1 MRRIGLVV
9 VLALGLVLAPLAAEA
24 QQAEKT
30 PRIGILVGGS
40 ASSDSGRIEAF
51 RQGLR
56 ELGYVEGKTI
66 VLELRFADGNPER
79 LNGLAA
85 TLVRLKVDVIVAAGP
100 IATRSAKEATTTI
113 PIVMAQVNDP
123 VGARFA
129 ASLAR
134 PGGTITGLATMT
146 PEIIGKQLELLRQV
160 VPRLARVAVLENPTQ
175 PGREEM
181 LREMERAAASLRVQ
195 LQYLDVVSRTDIE
208 TSLRTARKQ
217 RADAVLVLSSP
228 VLFSQ
233 RKQIANLAIQNRLPT
248 ISPWPEFVDDGGL
261 ITYSANFKDLFR
273 RAATFVDKILKGAK
287 PGDLPVEQPTTFELL
302 INLKTAKAL
311 GLTIPPSV
319 LGRADQIIE

>member
-1 MRRIGLVV
+1 MRLIGLAV

-66 VLELRFADGNPER
+66 GLEFRFADGNPDR
-79 LNGLAA
+79 LNELAA

-100 IATRSAKEATTTI
+100 NATRSAKEATTTI

-123 VGARFA
+123 VGARFV

-146 PEIIGKQLELLRQV
+146 PELIGKQLELLRQV

-217 RADAVLVLSSP
+217 RADAMLVLSSP

-319 LGRADQIIE
+319 LGRADHVIE

>member
-1 MRRIGLVV
+1 MRLIGLAV

-85 TLVRLKVDVIVAAGP
+85 TLVRRKVDVIVAAGP
-100 IATRSAKEATTTI
+100 NATRSAKEATTTI

-311 GLTIPPSV
+311 GLTIPQSILV
-319 LGRADQIIE
+319 RADQVIE

>member
-1 MRRIGLVV
+1 MRLIGLAV

-100 IATRSAKEATTTI
+100 NATRSAKEATTTI

-319 LGRADQIIE
+319 LGRADQVIE

>member
-1 MRRIGLVV
+1 MRLIGLAV

-100 IATRSAKEATTTI
+100 NATRSAKEATTTI

>member
-1 MRRIGLVV
+1 MRLIGLAV

-66 VLELRFADGNPER
+66 VLELRFADGNPEH

-100 IATRSAKEATTTI
+100 NATRSAKEATTTI

-208 TSLRTARKQ
+208 TSLRTARRQ

-248 ISPWPEFVDDGGL
+248 ISPWPEFVDDGD
-261 ITYSANFKDLFR
+261 S
-273 RAATFVDKILKGAK
+273 
-287 PGDLPVEQPTTFELL
+287 
-302 INLKTAKAL
+302 
-311 GLTIPPSV
+311 
-319 LGRADQIIE
+319 